1 MAPPVDI
8 NYLAVLVAA
17 IAAMAIGFLWYGPL
31 FGKVWIRLMGFD
43 KLNKKEMDKM
53 KEKGKKSMP
62 IAFVVSL
69 IMSYILAHF
78 VDYTQAATFADGAIA
93 GIWLWLGFIATVQI
107 GSVLWEG
114 KPVKLYIINTLHY
127 LVTLIVMG
135 GILAVW
141 V

>member
-8 NYLAVLVAA
+8 NYIAVVGAAVAA
-17 IAAMAIGFLWYGPL
+17 MVIGFLWYGPL
-31 FGKVWIRLMGFD
+31 FGKQWMKLMNFD
-43 KLNKKEMDKM
+43 KKKIDEAKR
-53 KEKGKKSMP
+53 KGMGKIYALTFLS
-62 IAFVVSL
+62 SL

-78 VDYTQAATFADGAIA
+78 VDYVQAATFVDGAIA
-93 GIWLWLGFIATVQI
+93 GIWLWLGFIVTVQI

-114 KPVKLYIINTLHY
+114 KPLKLYVINTMHY
-127 LVTLIVMG
+127 LVALTVMG

>member
-1 MAPPVDI
+1 MAPSVDI
-8 NYLAVLVAA
+8 NYLAVVGAAVASM
-17 IAAMAIGFLWYGPL
+17 IIGFLWYGPL
-31 FGKVWIRLMGFD
+31 FGNQWKKLMNFTD
-43 KLNKKEMDKM
+43 
-53 KEKGKKSMP
+53 KSMKKMTP
-62 IAFVVSL
+62 VQAMIGGFISTL

-78 VDYTQAATFADGAIA
+78 IDYTQAATFMDGAVA

-114 KPVKLYIINTLHY
+114 KPLKLYAINTLHY
-127 LVTLIVMG
+127 LVTLVIMG

>member
-1 MAPPVDI
+1 MAPAVDI

-31 FGKVWIRLMGFD
+31 FGKEWARLMGFG
-43 KLNKKEMDKM
+43 KLSKKELENM
-53 KEKGKKSMP
+53 KAKGKKAMP
-62 IAFVVSL
+62 FQFAASL

-78 VDYTQAATFADGAIA
+78 VDYTQAATFMDGAVA
-93 GIWLWLGFIATVQI
+93 GTWLWLGFIATVQI

-114 KPVKLYIINTLHY
+114 KPVKLYAINTLHY
-127 LVTLIVMG
+127 LVALIVMG

>member
-8 NYLAVLVAA
+8 NYFAVVGAAVAA
-17 IAAMAIGFLWYGPL
+17 MIVGFLWYGPL
-31 FGKVWIRLMGFD
+31 FGKAWMQLMNFD
-43 KLNKKEMDKM
+43 KKKIDAAK
-53 KEKGKKSMP
+53 KKGMGKTYVL
-62 IAFVVSL
+62 AFASTL

-78 VDYTQAATFADGAIA
+78 VDYTQAATFVDGAIA

-114 KPVKLYIINTLHY
+114 KPVKLYVINTLHY
-127 LVTLIVMG
+127 LVALVVMG

>member
-8 NYLAVLVAA
+8 NYMAVLAAA

-31 FGKVWIRLMGFD
+31 FGNEWKKLMGITG
-43 KLNKKEMDKM
+43 KSVKEMRM
-53 KEKGKKSMP
+53 TPIQAMIGGFASM
-62 IAFVVSL
+62 L
-69 IMSYILAHF
+69 IMAYILAHF
-78 VDYTQAATFADGAIA
+78 VDYTQAVTFLDGAIA
-93 GIWLWLGFIATVQI
+93 GIWIWLGFIATVQL

-127 LVTLIVMG
+127 LVGLIAMG

-141 V
+141 A

>member
-1 MAPPVDI
+1 MAPAVSI

-17 IAAMAIGFLWYGPL
+17 IASIAVGFLWYGQL
-31 FGKVWIRLMGFD
+31 FGKVWMQLMAFD
-43 KLNKKEMDKM
+43 KKKIDAAK
-53 KEKGKKSMP
+53 KKGMGKTYALGFLST
-62 IAFVVSL
+62 L

-78 VDYTQAATFADGAIA
+78 VDYTQSKTFVDGAIA

-114 KPVKLYIINTLHY
+114 KPVKLYVINTLHY
-127 LVTLIVMG
+127 LVTLIIMG